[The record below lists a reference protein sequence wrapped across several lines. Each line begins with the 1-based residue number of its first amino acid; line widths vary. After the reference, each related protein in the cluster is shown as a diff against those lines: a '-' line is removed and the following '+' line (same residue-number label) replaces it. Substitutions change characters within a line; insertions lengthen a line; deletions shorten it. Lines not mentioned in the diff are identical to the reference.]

1 MVIDKV
7 KKVNKEE
14 ENIKRNEK
22 AADMMIGKWVKCDSC
37 KEIIYKE
44 ELHQNLS
51 VCPNCRKHFRLS
63 ARRRIKQIADEGTF
77 KEIGKDVFTKDPLNF
92 KGYMKKV
99 EGLKEKTKIDEAVKC
114 GICEIERQKVVL
126 GVMDGNF
133 LMGSMGS
140 AVGERITLAIET
152 AIKKKLPLI
161 MFCVS
166 GGARMQEGIISLMQM
181 AKTSSAIARLN
192 DAGLLYISVLTD
204 PTTGGVTAS
213 FASLGDIILAEP
225 NALIGF
231 AGPRVIEQTIKQK
244 LPEGFQ
250 RSEFLLEHGFI
261 DKIVERKDMKHTL
274 GELIRLHIKR

>member
-1 MVIDKV
+1 MIIDKV
-7 KKVNKEE
+7 KKINEE
-14 ENIKRNEK
+14 EKIVSRNNK
-22 AADMMIGKWVKCDSC
+22 ASDMMIGKWVKCDNC

-44 ELHQNLS
+44 ELHQNFS
-51 VCPNCRKHFRLS
+51 VCPNCGKHFRLS

-77 KEIGKDVFTKDPLNF
+77 EEIGKKILTKDPLNF

-99 EGLKEKTKIDEAVKC
+99 EVLREKTKIDEAVRC
-114 GICEIERQKVVL
+114 GICEIEGQKAVL

-181 AKTSSAIARLN
+181 AKTSSAIAKLN
-192 DAGLLYISVLTD
+192 EAGLLYISVLTD

-261 DKIVERKDMKHTL
+261 DKIVERKDMKHIL
-274 GELIRLHIKR
+274 GELIRLHSN